1 MAEKPGQDADSDPK
15 PTVLFLH
22 PDLGVGGAERLVLD
36 AALALQARGCSVK
49 IWTAHYD
56 PGHCFAESRELS
68 VHCAGDWLPRSL
80 GWGGRGAAVC
90 AYVRMI
96 FLALYVL
103 FLGDE
108 EFDVVVC
115 DQVSAC
121 IPVFKLARRRKK
133 ILFYCHFPDL
143 LLTRRDSFIKR
154 LYRAP
159 IDWVEEYTT
168 GMADCILVNSRF
180 TAAIFKET
188 FKSLSH
194 IDPAVLYP
202 SLNIVSFDSAIPEK
216 LDDIVPQGKKFI
228 FLSINRYERK
238 KNLTLA
244 VEALVKLRGRLT
256 SQDWDKVHLIIAGG
270 YDERVLENVQ
280 HYQELKQVVQQSDL
294 GQYVTFLRSC
304 SDKQKISLLRGCTC
318 VLYTPSNEHFGIVPL
333 EAMYMQCPV
342 IAVNSGGP
350 LESVVHSVT
359 GFLCDPDPEHFS
371 EAIEKFIHEPSLK
384 ATMGLAGRNRVKEKF
399 SPEAFTEQL
408 YQYVTKLLVLKLSRL
423 FLRLRQRQ
431 LVHSRDKESQCKD
444 ADLESTQT
452 VAGMG
457 LFNT

>member
-1 MAEKPGQDADSDPK
+1 MAEKPGRDADSAPK

-36 AALALQARGCSVK
+36 AALALQARGCRVK

-56 PGHCFAESRELS
+56 PGHCFAESRGLPVRS
-68 VHCAGDWLPRSL
+68 AGDWLPRSL
-80 GWGGRGAAVC
+80 GWAGRGAAVC

-180 TAAIFKET
+180 TAAVFKET

-202 SLNIVSFDSAIPEK
+202 SLNVVSFDSAIPKK

-244 VEALVKLRGRLT
+244 LEALVKLRGRLA
-256 SQDWDKVHLIIAGG
+256 SQDWDRVHLIIAGG
-270 YDERVLENVQ
+270 YDERVPENVQ
-280 HYQELKQVVQQSDL
+280 HYQELKKMVQQSDL

-304 SDKQKISLLRGCTC
+304 SDEQKISLLRGCTC

-350 LESVVHSVT
+350 LESIVHSVT

-408 YQYVTKLLVLKLSRL
+408 YQYVTKLLV
-423 FLRLRQRQ
+423 
-431 LVHSRDKESQCKD
+431 
-444 ADLESTQT
+444 
-452 VAGMG
+452 
-457 LFNT
+457 

>member
-1 MAEKPGQDADSDPK
+1 MAPKQDRGGGSRPGPS
-15 PTVLFLH
+15 VLFLH

-56 PGHCFAESRELS
+56 PGHCFAESRELP
-68 VHCAGDWLPRSL
+68 VRCAGDWLPRSL

-90 AYVRMI
+90 AYVRMV
-96 FLALYVL
+96 FLAFYVL
-103 FLGDE
+103 FLADE

-121 IPVFKLARRRKK
+121 IPVFKLARRPKK

-143 LLTRRDSFIKR
+143 LLTRRDSFLKR

-159 IDWVEEYTT
+159 IDWIEEYTT
-168 GMADCILVNSRF
+168 GMADCILVNSQF

-194 IDPAVLYP
+194 RDPDVLYP
-202 SLNIVSFDSAIPEK
+202 SLHVTSFDSTVPEK
-216 LDDIVPQGKKFI
+216 LDDLVPKEKEFL

-244 VEALVKLRGRLT
+244 LQALVQLRARLT
-256 SQDWDKVHLIIAGG
+256 SQDWERVHLIMAGG
-270 YDERVLENVQ
+270 YDERVLENVE
-280 HYQELKQVVQQSDL
+280 HYQELKEMVQQSDL
-294 GQYVTFLRSC
+294 GGFVTFLRSF
-304 SDKQKISLLRGCTC
+304 SDKQKISLLHNCTC
-318 VLYTPSNEHFGIVPL
+318 VLYTPINEHFGIVPV

-350 LESVVHSVT
+350 LESVIHSVT
-359 GFLCDPDPEHFS
+359 GFLCEPDPVHFS
-371 EAIEKFIHEPSLK
+371 EAIEKFIRDPSLK
-384 ATMGLAGRNRVKEKF
+384 ATMGLAGRARVKEKF
-399 SPEAFTEQL
+399 SSEAFTEQL
-408 YQYVTKLLVLKLSRL
+408 YQYVTKLLV
-423 FLRLRQRQ
+423 
-431 LVHSRDKESQCKD
+431 
-444 ADLESTQT
+444 
-452 VAGMG
+452 
-457 LFNT
+457 

>member
-56 PGHCFAESRELS
+56 PGHCFAESRKLS

-244 VEALVKLRGRLT
+244 LEALVKLRGRLT

-408 YQYVTKLLVLKLSRL
+408 YQYVTKLLV
-423 FLRLRQRQ
+423 
-431 LVHSRDKESQCKD
+431 
-444 ADLESTQT
+444 
-452 VAGMG
+452 
-457 LFNT
+457 

>member
-1 MAEKPGQDADSDPK
+1 MAEKQDPNPDSGAGPS
-15 PTVLFLH
+15 VLFLH

-36 AALALQARGCSVK
+36 AALALQSRGCSVK

-56 PGHCFAESRELS
+56 PGHCFAESRGLA
-68 VHCAGDWLPRSL
+68 VRCAGDWLPRGL
-80 GWGGRGAAVC
+80 GPGGRGAAVC
-90 AYVRMI
+90 AYVRMV

-103 FLGDE
+103 FLADE

-143 LLTRRDSFIKR
+143 LLTRRDSFLKR

-159 IDWVEEYTT
+159 IDWLEEYTT
-168 GMADCILVNSRF
+168 GMADCILVNSNF

-194 IDPAVLYP
+194 IDPHVLYP
-202 SLNIVSFDSAIPEK
+202 SLNVTSFDSAVPEK
-216 LDDIVPQGKKFI
+216 LDDLVPEGKKFL

-244 VEALVKLRGRLT
+244 LETLVQLRRQLA
-256 SQDWDKVHLIIAGG
+256 SQDWERVHLIVAGG
-270 YDERVLENVQ
+270 YDERVLENVE
-280 HYQELKQVVQQSDL
+280 HYQELKKKVQQSDL
-294 GQYVTFLRSC
+294 DQHVTFLRSF
-304 SDKQKISLLRGCTC
+304 SDKQKISLLHGCTC
-318 VLYTPSNEHFGIVPL
+318 VLYTPSHEHFGIVPL

-350 LESVVHSVT
+350 LESIVHNVT
-359 GFLCDPDPEHFS
+359 GFLCEPDPVHFS
-371 EAIEKFIHEPSLK
+371 EAIEKFIHQPSLK
-384 ATMGLAGRNRVKEKF
+384 VTMGLAGRARVKEKF
-399 SPEAFTEQL
+399 SSEAFTEQL
-408 YQYVTKLLVLKLSRL
+408 YQYVTKLLV
-423 FLRLRQRQ
+423 
-431 LVHSRDKESQCKD
+431 
-444 ADLESTQT
+444 
-452 VAGMG
+452 
-457 LFNT
+457 

>member
-408 YQYVTKLLVLKLSRL
+408 YQYVTKLLVNN
-423 FLRLRQRQ
+423 F
-431 LVHSRDKESQCKD
+431 ETT
-444 ADLESTQT
+444 ETE
-452 VAGMG
+452 
-457 LFNT
+457 

>member
-1 MAEKPGQDADSDPK
+1 MAEEQGQDEDLGPK
-15 PTVLFLH
+15 PSVLFLH
-22 PDLGVGGAERLVLD
+22 PDLGVGGAERLVVD
-36 AALALQARGCSVK
+36 AALALRARRCSVK

-56 PGHCFAESRELS
+56 PGHCFAESRELP
-68 VHCAGDWLPRSL
+68 VRCAGDWLPRSL
-80 GWGGRGAAVC
+80 GWGGRGAAIC

-143 LLTRRDSFIKR
+143 LLTKRDSFIKR

-194 IDPAVLYP
+194 IDPDVLYP
-202 SLNIVSFDSAIPEK
+202 SLNITSFDSAVLEK
-216 LDDIVPQGKKFI
+216 LDDIVPKEKKFI
-228 FLSINRYERK
+228 LLSINRYERK

-244 VEALVKLRGRLT
+244 LEALVKLRGRLS

-280 HYQELKQVVQQSDL
+280 HYQELKKMVQQSDL

-304 SDKQKISLLRGCTC
+304 SDKQKISLLHGCTC

-342 IAVNSGGP
+342 IAVNSGNMTTNSSREP
-350 LESVVHSVT
+350 PSYFSIIKEEPAFFSVKKDIIEDIT
-359 GFLCDPDPEHFS
+359 FLVQV
-371 EAIEKFIHEPSLK
+371 PSLK
-384 ATMGLAGRNRVKEKF
+384 VRKQVRRQVYPTYWTAVI
-399 SPEAFTEQL
+399 
-408 YQYVTKLLVLKLSRL
+408 SR
-423 FLRLRQRQ
+423 
-431 LVHSRDKESQCKD
+431 ESK
-444 ADLESTQT
+444 
-452 VAGMG
+452 
-457 LFNT
+457 

>member
-1 MAEKPGQDADSDPK
+1 MGERQGPHPNAGTNPS
-15 PTVLFLH
+15 VLFLH

-56 PGHCFAESRELS
+56 PGHCFLPVR
-68 VHCAGDWLPRSL
+68 CAGDWLPRSL

-90 AYVRMI
+90 AYVRMV

-103 FLGDE
+103 FLADE

-121 IPVFKLARRRKK
+121 IPVFKLARRPKK

-143 LLTRRDSFIKR
+143 LLTKRDSFLKQ

-159 IDWVEEYTT
+159 IDWIEEYTT
-168 GMADCILVNSRF
+168 GMADCILVNSQF

-194 IDPAVLYP
+194 IDPEVLYP
-202 SLNIVSFDSAIPEK
+202 SLNVTSFDSAVPEK
-216 LDDIVPQGKKFI
+216 LDDLVPKGKEFL

-238 KNLTLA
+238 KNLNLA
-244 VEALVKLRGRLT
+244 LEALMQLRARLT
-256 SQDWDKVHLIIAGG
+256 SQVWEKVHLIIAGG
-270 YDERVLENVQ
+270 YDERVQENVE
-280 HYQELKQVVQQSDL
+280 HYQELQKMVQHSGL
-294 GQYVTFLRSC
+294 NQYVTFLRSF
-304 SDKQKISLLRGCTC
+304 SDKQKISLLHGCMC

-350 LESVVHSVT
+350 LESIVHSVT
-359 GFLCDPDPEHFS
+359 GFLCEPDPVHFS

-384 ATMGLAGRNRVKEKF
+384 ATMGLAGRARVMEKF
-399 SPEAFTEQL
+399 SCEAFREQL
-408 YQYVTKLLVLKLSRL
+408 YQYVTKLL
-423 FLRLRQRQ
+423 
-431 LVHSRDKESQCKD
+431 
-444 ADLESTQT
+444 
-452 VAGMG
+452 
-457 LFNT
+457 

>member
-1 MAEKPGQDADSDPK
+1 M
-15 PTVLFLH
+15 
-22 PDLGVGGAERLVLD
+22 
-36 AALALQARGCSVK
+36 
-49 IWTAHYD
+49 
-56 PGHCFAESRELS
+56 
-68 VHCAGDWLPRSL
+68 
-80 GWGGRGAAVC
+80 
-90 AYVRMI
+90 
-96 FLALYVL
+96 
-103 FLGDE
+103 
-108 EFDVVVC
+108 
-115 DQVSAC
+115 
-121 IPVFKLARRRKK
+121 FKLARRRKK

-202 SLNIVSFDSAIPEK
+202 SLNVVSFDSAVPEK
-216 LDDIVPQGKKFI
+216 LDDIVPHEKKFI

-244 VEALVKLRGRLT
+244 LEALVKLRGRLA
-256 SQDWDKVHLIIAGG
+256 SQDWDRVHLIIAGG

-280 HYQELKQVVQQSDL
+280 HYQELKKMVQQCDL

-304 SDKQKISLLRGCTC
+304 SDKQKVSLLRGCTC

-333 EAMYMQCPV
+333 EAMYMRCPV

-350 LESVVHSVT
+350 LESIVHSVT

-371 EAIEKFIHEPSLK
+371 EAMEKFIHEPSLK

-408 YQYVTKLLVLKLSRL
+408 YQYVTKLLV
-423 FLRLRQRQ
+423 
-431 LVHSRDKESQCKD
+431 
-444 ADLESTQT
+444 
-452 VAGMG
+452 
-457 LFNT
+457 

>member
-244 VEALVKLRGRLT
+244 LEALVKLRGRLT

-304 SDKQKISLLRGCTC
+304 SDKQKISLLRCCTC

-384 ATMGLAGRNRVKEKF
+384 ATMGLAGRNQVKEKF

-408 YQYVTKLLVLKLSRL
+408 YQYVTKLLV
-423 FLRLRQRQ
+423 
-431 LVHSRDKESQCKD
+431 
-444 ADLESTQT
+444 
-452 VAGMG
+452 
-457 LFNT
+457 

>member
-1 MAEKPGQDADSDPK
+1 MAEKPGQDADSAPK

-36 AALALQARGCSVK
+36 AALALQARGCRVK

-56 PGHCFAESRELS
+56 PGHCFAESRELP
-68 VHCAGDWLPRSL
+68 VRCAGDWLPRSL

-159 IDWVEEYTT
+159 IDWIEEYTT

-202 SLNIVSFDSAIPEK
+202 SLNVVSFDSAIPEK

-244 VEALVKLRGRLT
+244 LEALVKLRGRLT
-256 SQDWDKVHLIIAGG
+256 SQDWDGVHLIIAGG
-270 YDERVLENVQ
+270 YDERVPENVQ
-280 HYQELKQVVQQSDL
+280 HYQELKKMAQQSDL
-294 GQYVTFLRSC
+294 GQCVTFLRSC
-304 SDKQKISLLRGCTC
+304 SDEQKISLLRGCTC

-350 LESVVHSVT
+350 LESIVHSVT

-384 ATMGLAGRNRVKEKF
+384 ATMGLAGRNRVKETF

-408 YQYVTKLLVLKLSRL
+408 YQYVTKLLV
-423 FLRLRQRQ
+423 
-431 LVHSRDKESQCKD
+431 
-444 ADLESTQT
+444 
-452 VAGMG
+452 
-457 LFNT
+457 

>member
-188 FKSLSH
+188 FKSLSR

-244 VEALVKLRGRLT
+244 LEALVKLRGRLT

-304 SDKQKISLLRGCTC
+304 SDKQKISLLQGCTC

-408 YQYVTKLLVLKLSRL
+408 YQYVTKLLV
-423 FLRLRQRQ
+423 
-431 LVHSRDKESQCKD
+431 
-444 ADLESTQT
+444 
-452 VAGMG
+452 
-457 LFNT
+457 

>member
-56 PGHCFAESRELS
+56 PGHCFAESRKLS

-188 FKSLSH
+188 FKSLSR

-244 VEALVKLRGRLT
+244 LEALVKLRGRLT

-408 YQYVTKLLVLKLSRL
+408 YQYVTKLLV
-423 FLRLRQRQ
+423 
-431 LVHSRDKESQCKD
+431 
-444 ADLESTQT
+444 
-452 VAGMG
+452 
-457 LFNT
+457 